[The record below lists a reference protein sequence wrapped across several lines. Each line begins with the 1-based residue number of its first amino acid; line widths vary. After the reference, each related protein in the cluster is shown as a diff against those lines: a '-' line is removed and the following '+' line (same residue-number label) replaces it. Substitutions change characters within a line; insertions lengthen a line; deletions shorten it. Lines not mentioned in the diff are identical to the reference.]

1 MKKLFC
7 TLALIAVICFSADA
21 EISKTYCPKFE
32 TSSNLFLLFSNKGCS
47 HLPEYSSKVS
57 INMSANFGIGSI
69 EGTCEG
75 GGTSANSAQEACD
88 KAYEVLSVCARM
100 AARMGF
106 DRVCPP
112 PVDPLSGGGSW

>member
-47 HLPEYSSKVS
+47 HLPEYSCKVS

-69 EGTCEG
+69 EGTCEEVELLLTLLKKHVTKLTRFYRYVPG
-75 GGTSANSAQEACD
+75 WLQEWD
-88 KAYEVLSVCARM
+88 STEFVRLQ
-100 AARMGF
+100 
-106 DRVCPP
+106 
-112 PVDPLSGGGSW
+112 